1 MTDTDREM
9 LRTTFGQDAE
19 LYDQWRPGYPPALFT
34 DLATLAALGPRARV
48 LEIGCGTGQATRPL
62 AELGCAVVAM
72 DLSPDMAAVA
82 QRNLAQFPDVTVVA
96 SAFEDWPAANGTFDA
111 VLSATAFH
119 WLDPDVRM
127 IKAAELLR
135 PGGALGI
142 VSTHHIAG
150 GTDAFFADAQRC
162 YERFDPRTPPGVR
175 LTTDDESPEET
186 AEFDRSGRFGPV
198 EVRRY
203 EWQQTYTAHEYR
215 NLLMTYSGPRAMEP
229 QARSDLFACLTHLID
244 NVYNGKI
251 TKQYRTRL
259 AIAHTTPAAT

>member
-1 MTDTDREM
+1 MTDTDRET

-19 LYDQWRPGYPPALFT
+19 LYDRCRPSYPPRLFT
-34 DLATLAALGPRARV
+34 DLARLAGLGPHARV
-48 LEIGCGTGQATRPL
+48 LEIGCGTGQATLPL
-62 AELGCAVVAM
+62 AQLGCTVVAM

-82 QRNLAQFPDVTVVA
+82 RRNLAEFPNVTVVA
-96 SAFEDWPAANGTFDA
+96 SAFEDWQPSHGAFDA

-162 YERFDPRTPPGVR
+162 YERFDPTTPPGIR
-175 LTTDDESPEET
+175 LTTEDETAEET
-186 AEFDRSGRFGPV
+186 AEFERSTRFGPV
-198 EVRRY
+198 EFRRY
-203 EWQQTYTAHEYR
+203 EWQQTYPTHEYL
-215 NLLMTYSGPRAMEP
+215 NLLMTYSGNRARAA
-229 QARSDLFACLTHLID
+229 QARGDLFGCITRLIED
-244 NVYNGKI
+244 VYNGEI
-251 TKQYRTRL
+251 TKQYRARL
-259 AIAHTTPAAT
+259 AIAHRTS